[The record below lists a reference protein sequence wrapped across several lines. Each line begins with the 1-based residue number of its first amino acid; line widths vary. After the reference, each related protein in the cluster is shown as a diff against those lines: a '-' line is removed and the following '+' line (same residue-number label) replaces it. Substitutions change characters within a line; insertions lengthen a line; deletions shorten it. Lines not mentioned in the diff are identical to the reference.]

1 MKVRVLVK
9 FNDLKEKVV
18 REIGDEFIVSK
29 SRYEEI
35 LTAGDLV
42 EEVEEPKE
50 ETKEEPK
57 EEPKEQKKETPKKK
71 TSK

>member
-9 FNDLKEKVV
+9 FNDLKEKVL

-35 LTAGDLV
+35 LTAGDLI
-42 EEVEEPKE
+42 EEVKE
-50 ETKEEPK
+50 EK
-57 EEPKEQKKETPKKK
+57 
-71 TSK
+71 

>member
-1 MKVRVLVK
+1 MKVKVLVK

-42 EEVEEPKE
+42 EEVVEEV
-50 ETKEEPK
+50 
-57 EEPKEQKKETPKKK
+57 KKEK
-71 TSK
+71 